1 MRAFRLLIPLLIF
14 SLLFSCCAFSGGES
28 TEPSTPPESSTP
40 PSPEPTT
47 LPTQPAETE
56 PADPFC
62 ELVSTMTLREKVG
75 QLFII
80 RPDALDFSLSQEVI
94 SDSKSA
100 GATALT
106 AAMTAALA
114 EYPVGGF
121 VMFSKNITDP
131 EQITAFNAALESAC
145 SITPFLAVDEEGGLV
160 ARLAN
165 SSAFDLPTYRNAA
178 TVGATG
184 DISQAFSM
192 GTTIGTYLKEY
203 GFNLDFAPVADVNTN
218 PDNPIIGTRA
228 FSSDATVAASM
239 SGAMADGL
247 NSQNVIAVFKHF
259 PGHGDTNEDSHTGI
273 AISYKTE
280 AEMMECEWL
289 PFLNAGN
296 SDFIM
301 VGHIAV
307 PSITGDLTPATLSS
321 QVVTDILKGTLGFE
335 GLVITDSLEM
345 DAVADDYTSGDVAL
359 AALRAGCDVLLMP
372 ENLQETFDAIVDA
385 VETGSFSLSDLD
397 SRVTRILRFKAAY
410 GLLDMD

>member
-1 MRAFRLLIPLLIF
+1 
-14 SLLFSCCAFSGGES
+14 
-28 TEPSTPPESSTP
+28 
-40 PSPEPTT
+40 
-47 LPTQPAETE
+47 
-56 PADPFC
+56 
-62 ELVSTMTLREKVG
+62 MTLREKVG

>member
-1 MRAFRLLIPLLIF
+1 M
-14 SLLFSCCAFSGGES
+14 
-28 TEPSTPPESSTP
+28 EPSTPPESSTP

-47 LPTQPAETE
+47 LPTQPAETK

-94 SDSKSA
+94 SDPKSA

-239 SGAMADGL
+239 SDAMADGL

-289 PFLNAGN
+289 PFLNADN

-345 DAVADDYTSGDVAL
+345 DAVADDYTSGDAAL

-372 ENLQETFDAIVDA
+372 ENLQKTFDAIVDA

>member
-14 SLLFSCCAFSGGES
+14 SLLFSCCTFPGGES

-40 PSPEPTT
+40 PSPEPTP

-94 SDSKSA
+94 SDPKSA

-239 SGAMADGL
+239 SDAMADGL

-289 PFLNAGN
+289 PFLNADN

-345 DAVADDYTSGDVAL
+345 DAVADDYTSGDAAL

-372 ENLQETFDAIVDA
+372 ENLQKTFDAIVDA

>member
-14 SLLFSCCAFSGGES
+14 SLLFSCCTFPGGES

-40 PSPEPTT
+40 PSPEPTP

-239 SGAMADGL
+239 SDAMADGL

-289 PFLNAGN
+289 PFLNADN

-345 DAVADDYTSGDVAL
+345 DAVADDYTSGDAAL

-372 ENLQETFDAIVDA
+372 ENLQKTFDAIVDA

>member
-1 MRAFRLLIPLLIF
+1 MRVFRFLIPILIF
-14 SLLFSCCAFSGGES
+14 SLLFSGCAFFGTES
-28 TEPSTPPESSTP
+28 TNPTTSPVSSAPPTS
-40 PSPEPTT
+40 EPTT
-47 LPTQPAETE
+47 LPTSEDETQPT
-56 PADPFC
+56 DPIL
-62 ELVSTMTLREKVG
+62 ELVSHMSLREKVG

-80 RPDALDFSLSQEVI
+80 RPDALDFSLSPEAI

-106 AAMTAALA
+106 EAMTAALT

-121 VMFSKNITDP
+121 VMFAKNITDP
-131 EQITAFNAALESAC
+131 EQITAFNAALKTSC

-165 SSAFDLPTYRNAA
+165 NSAFDLPTYRNAA
-178 TVGATG
+178 AVGATG

-192 GTTIGTYLKEY
+192 GATIGTYLKEY

-228 FSSDATVAASM
+228 FSSDATVAAAM
-239 SGAMADGL
+239 SDAMAEGL
-247 NSQNVIAVFKHF
+247 KSQDVIAVFKHF

-280 AEMMECEWL
+280 AEMLECEWL
-289 PFLNAGN
+289 PFLNADER
-296 SDFIM
+296 DFIM

-307 PSITGDLTPATLSS
+307 PSITGDLTPGTLSS
-321 QVVTDILKGTLGFE
+321 QIVTDILKVTLGFE

-345 DAVADDYTSGDVAL
+345 DAVASDYTSGEAAL
-359 AALRAGCDVLLMP
+359 AALHAGCDILLMP
-372 ENLQETFDAIVDA
+372 KNLQEAFDAVVDA
-385 VETGSFSLSDLD
+385 VETGSFSLSELD
-397 SRVTRILRFKAAY
+397 SRVSRILRFKASH
-410 GLLDMD
+410 GLLDLS